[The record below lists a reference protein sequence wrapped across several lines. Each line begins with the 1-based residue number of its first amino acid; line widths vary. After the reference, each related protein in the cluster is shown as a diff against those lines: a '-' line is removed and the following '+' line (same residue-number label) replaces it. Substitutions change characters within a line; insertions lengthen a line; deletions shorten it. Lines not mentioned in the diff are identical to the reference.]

1 MIKNIVFDF
10 GDVFINLDKEATYR
24 RLKELGVNEF
34 TDELLELAKQYEMGM
49 LTTQGFVNSF
59 KTLFPS
65 ISEMDFKNAWN
76 AMLLDFPL
84 YRLSFL
90 KSLANSKKYRIFLL
104 SNTNDLHISWIKKTW
119 GRKLFSEFKNC
130 FEKFYLSHEIQLRK
144 PNKNIYEFVIE
155 SNKLTPEET
164 FFVDDTKENTITAI
178 KLGVK
183 SWNLNPNS
191 EDVVDLFSKKEFN

>member
-10 GDVFINLDKEATYR
+10 GDVFINLDKEATFK

-34 TDELLELAKQYEMGM
+34 TIELLELAKQYEMGM
-49 LTTQGFVNSF
+49 ITTQEFVNTF
-59 KTLFPS
+59 KSYFPS
-65 ISEMDFKNAWN
+65 ISETDFKNAWN
-76 AMLLDFPL
+76 SMLLDFPL

-104 SNTNDLHISWIKKTW
+104 SNTNDLHISWIQKTW

-130 FEKFYLSHEIQLRK
+130 FEKFYLSHEIHLRK

-164 FFVDDTKENTITAI
+164 FFVDDTEENTVVAN
-178 KLGVK
+178 KLGIK
-183 SWNLNPNS
+183 TWQINPNS

>member
-1 MIKNIVFDF
+1 MIKNIVFDS
-10 GDVFINLDKEATYR
+10 GDVFINLDKEATFR
-24 RLKELGVNEF
+24 RLKKLGVKEF
-34 TDELLELAKQYEMGM
+34 TDDLLELGKQYEMGM
-49 LTTQGFVNSF
+49 ITTHEFVKTF

-65 ISEMDFKNAWN
+65 ISEIDFKNAWN
-76 AMLLDFPL
+76 SMFLDFPPH
-84 YRLSFL
+84 RLSFF

-104 SNTNDLHISWIKKTW
+104 SNTNDLHISWIQKTW

-130 FEKFYLSHEIQLRK
+130 FEKFYLSHEIHLRK

-164 FFVDDTKENTITAI
+164 FFVDDTEENTIMAN
-178 KLGVK
+178 KLGIK

-191 EDVVDLFSKKEFN
+191 EDVVDLFSQKEFN

>member
-10 GDVFINLDKEATYR
+10 GDVFINLDKEATFR
-24 RLKELGVNEF
+24 RLKELGVKEF
-34 TDELLELAKQYEMGM
+34 TDELLELGKQYEMGII
-49 LTTQGFVNSF
+49 TTQEFVSIF

-65 ISEMDFKNAWN
+65 ISEIDFKNAWN
-76 AMLLDFPL
+76 SMLLDFPSH
-84 YRLSFL
+84 RLSFL
-90 KSLANSKKYRIFLL
+90 KSLSNSKKYRIFLL
-104 SNTNDLHISWIKKTW
+104 SNTNDLHISWIQKTW

-130 FEKFYLSHEIQLRK
+130 FEKFYLSHEIHLRK

-164 FFVDDTKENTITAI
+164 FFVDDTEENTIMAN
-178 KLGVK
+178 KLGIK

-191 EDVVDLFSKKEFN
+191 EDVVDLFSQKEFN

>member
-10 GDVFINLDKEATYR
+10 GDVFINLDKEATFK

-34 TDELLELAKQYEMGM
+34 TIELLELAKQYEMGM
-49 LTTQGFVNSF
+49 ITTQEFVNTF
-59 KTLFPS
+59 KSHFPS
-65 ISEMDFKNAWN
+65 ISETDFKNAWN
-76 AMLLDFPL
+76 PMLLDFPL

-104 SNTNDLHISWIKKTW
+104 SNTNDLHISWIQKTW

-130 FEKFYLSHEIQLRK
+130 FEKFYLSHEIHLRK

-164 FFVDDTKENTITAI
+164 FFIDDTEENTIIANS
-178 KLGVK
+178 LGIK

>member
-10 GDVFINLDKEATYR
+10 GDVFINLDKEATFK

-34 TDELLELAKQYEMGM
+34 TIELLELAKQYEMGM
-49 LTTQGFVNSF
+49 ITTQEFVNTF
-59 KTLFPS
+59 KSYFPS
-65 ISEMDFKNAWN
+65 ISETDFKNAWN
-76 AMLLDFPL
+76 SMLLDFPL

-104 SNTNDLHISWIKKTW
+104 SNTNDLHISWIQKTW

-130 FEKFYLSHEIQLRK
+130 FEKFYLSHEIHLRK

-155 SNKLTPEET
+155 SNKLAPEET
-164 FFVDDTKENTITAI
+164 FFVDDTEENTIMAN
-178 KLGVK
+178 KLGIK

-191 EDVVDLFSKKEFN
+191 EDVVDLFSQKEFK

>member
-10 GDVFINLDKEATYR
+10 GDVFINLDKEATFR
-24 RLKELGVNEF
+24 RLKELGVKEF
-34 TDELLELAKQYEMGM
+34 TDELLELGKQYEMGM
-49 LTTQGFVNSF
+49 ITTQEFVNTF
-59 KTLFPS
+59 KNYFPS
-65 ISEMDFKNAWN
+65 ISETDFKNAWN
-76 AMLLDFPL
+76 SMLLDFPL

-90 KSLANSKKYRIFLL
+90 KLLANSKKYRIFLL
-104 SNTNDLHISWIKKTW
+104 SNTNDLHISWIQKTW

-130 FEKFYLSHEIQLRK
+130 FEKFYLSHEIHLRK

-164 FFVDDTKENTITAI
+164 FFVDDTEENTVVAN
-178 KLGVK
+178 KLGIK
-183 SWNLNPNS
+183 TWQLNPNS

>member
-10 GDVFINLDKEATYR
+10 GDVFINLDKEATFK

-34 TDELLELAKQYEMGM
+34 TIELLELAKQYEMGM
-49 LTTQGFVNSF
+49 ITTQEFVNTF
-59 KTLFPS
+59 KSYFPS
-65 ISEMDFKNAWN
+65 ISETDFKNAWN
-76 AMLLDFPL
+76 SMLLDFPL

-104 SNTNDLHISWIKKTW
+104 SNTNDLHISWIQKTW

-130 FEKFYLSHEIQLRK
+130 FEKFYLSHEIHLRK

-164 FFVDDTKENTITAI
+164 FFVDDTQENTVVAN
-178 KLGVK
+178 KLGIK
-183 SWNLNPNS
+183 TWQINPNS

>member
-10 GDVFINLDKEATYR
+10 GDVFINLDKEATFK

-34 TDELLELAKQYEMGM
+34 TIELLELAKQYEMGM
-49 LTTQGFVNSF
+49 ITTQEFVNTF
-59 KTLFPS
+59 KNYFPS
-65 ISEMDFKNAWN
+65 ISETDFKNAWN
-76 AMLLDFPL
+76 SMLLDFPL

-90 KSLANSKKYRIFLL
+90 KLLANSKKYRIFLL
-104 SNTNDLHISWIKKTW
+104 SNTNDLHISWIQKTW

-130 FEKFYLSHEIQLRK
+130 FEKFYLSHEINLRK

-155 SNKLTPEET
+155 SNKLKPEET
-164 FFVDDTKENTITAI
+164 FFVDDTEENTVVAN
-178 KLGVK
+178 KLGIK
-183 SWNLNPNS
+183 TWQLNPNS

>member
-10 GDVFINLDKEATYR
+10 GDVFINLDKEATFK

-34 TDELLELAKQYEMGM
+34 TIELLELAKQYEMGM
-49 LTTQGFVNSF
+49 ITTQEFMNTF
-59 KTLFPS
+59 KSYFPS
-65 ISEMDFKNAWN
+65 ISETDFKNAWN
-76 AMLLDFPL
+76 SMLLDFPL

-104 SNTNDLHISWIKKTW
+104 SNTNDLHISWIQKTW

-130 FEKFYLSHEIQLRK
+130 FEKFYLSHEIHLRK

-164 FFVDDTKENTITAI
+164 FFVDDTEENTVVAN
-178 KLGVK
+178 KLGIK
-183 SWNLNPNS
+183 TWQINPNS

>member
-10 GDVFINLDKEATYR
+10 GDVFINLDKEATFKK
-24 RLKELGVNEF
+24 LKELGVKEF
-34 TDELLELAKQYEMGM
+34 TIELLELAKQYEMGM
-49 LTTQGFVNSF
+49 ITTQEFVNTF
-59 KTLFPS
+59 KNYFPS
-65 ISEMDFKNAWN
+65 ISETDFKNAWN
-76 AMLLDFPL
+76 SMLLDFPL

-90 KSLANSKKYRIFLL
+90 KLLANSKKYRIFLL
-104 SNTNDLHISWIKKTW
+104 SNTNDLHISWIQKTW

-130 FEKFYLSHEIQLRK
+130 FEKFYLSHEINLRK

-164 FFVDDTKENTITAI
+164 FFVDDTEENTVVAN
-178 KLGVK
+178 KLGIK
-183 SWNLNPNS
+183 TWQLNPNS

>member
-24 RLKELGVNEF
+24 RLKELGVKEF

-76 AMLLDFPL
+76 SMLLDFPL

-104 SNTNDLHISWIKKTW
+104 SNTNDLHISCIKKTW

-164 FFVDDTKENTITAI
+164 FFVDDTEENTITAL
-178 KLGVK
+178 KLGIK

>member
-10 GDVFINLDKEATYR
+10 GDVFINLDKEATFK

-34 TDELLELAKQYEMGM
+34 TIELLELAKQYEMGII
-49 LTTQGFVNSF
+49 TTQEFVSIF

-65 ISEMDFKNAWN
+65 ISEIDFKNAWN
-76 AMLLDFPL
+76 SMLLDFPSH
-84 YRLSFL
+84 RLRFL
-90 KSLANSKKYRIFLL
+90 KSLSNSKKYRIFLL
-104 SNTNDLHISWIKKTW
+104 SNTNDLHISWIQKTW

-130 FEKFYLSHEIQLRK
+130 FEKFYLSHEIHLRK
-144 PNKNIYEFVIE
+144 PNKDIYEFVIE

-164 FFVDDTKENTITAI
+164 FFIDDTEENTIIANS
-178 KLGVK
+178 LGIK

-191 EDVVDLFSKKEFN
+191 EDVVDLFSQKEFN